1 MASLLKTDCCFPH
14 IWLFVF
20 VVTFWA
26 TIGCYGVV
34 LAMIGPR
41 TTQELFSPIQDVNSL
56 FGCVYAVVGFQTV
69 LEWG

>member
-1 MASLLKTDCCFPH
+1 MFPH
-14 IWLFVF
+14 VLLDVF
-20 VVTFWA
+20 AFMFWA

-41 TTQELFSPIQDVNSL
+41 TTREFLSPVEDVNIL
-56 FGCVYAVVGFQTV
+56 FGYVYAVVGIWTV